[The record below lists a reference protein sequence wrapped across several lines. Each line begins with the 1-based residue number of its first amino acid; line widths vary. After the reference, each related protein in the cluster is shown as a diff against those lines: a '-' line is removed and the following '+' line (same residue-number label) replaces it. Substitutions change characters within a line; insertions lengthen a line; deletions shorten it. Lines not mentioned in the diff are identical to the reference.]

1 MSKAWQVIDRFSED
15 IDLSIDR
22 SFYGFT
28 EELLYPNQKAEK
40 DFKCIRQYG
49 DEDGLGKDP
58 TGNGSAS
65 AGICCAGNSH
75 SPKPKGHGRPTG
87 IGDFIYFDFRKCGVP
102 AQYHKSGV

>member
-1 MSKAWQVIDRFSED
+1 LQQASTQSAINEKALEKDLWVTLVLRAVFKTKYAPYLHFKGGTSLSKAWQVIDRFSED

-49 DEDGLGKDP
+49 DEDGLGKSL
-58 TGNGSAS
+58 TGNGSA
-65 AGICCAGNSH
+65 
-75 SPKPKGHGRPTG
+75 
-87 IGDFIYFDFRKCGVP
+87 
-102 AQYHKSGV
+102 